1 MVKVYLSRK
10 GIPFTER
17 NVSLDDEARQDLL
30 ALGYR
35 STPVTTINDQK
46 VVGYSPPKLEA
57 ALEASRSG
65 PANGTDRSSSGRGV
79 R

>member
-17 NVSLDDEARQDLL
+17 NVSLDEQARNDLL
-30 ALGYR
+30 GMGHR
-35 STPVTTINDQK
+35 STPVTTIGDQR

-57 ALEASRSG
+57 ALEA
-65 PANGTDRSSSGRGV
+65 AGV
-79 R
+79 Q

>member
-17 NVSLDDEARQDLL
+17 NVSLDEAARNDLL
-30 ALGYR
+30 GMGHR
-35 STPVTTINDQK
+35 STPVTVIVDQK

-57 ALEASRSG
+57 ALQEAG
-65 PANGTDRSSSGRGV
+65 IHPSS
-79 R
+79 